1 MTCNDCRKKK
11 KYIESSRMYL
21 CTEFSR
27 KRGDKRERNH
37 TSTGNRKNS
46 RVRQK

>member
-11 KYIESSRMYL
+11 RYIESSRMYL

-27 KRGDKRERNH
+27 KRGGKRERNH
-37 TSTGNRKNS
+37 TSTSNRKDS
-46 RVRQK
+46 RV

>member
-11 KYIESSRMYL
+11 KCIEGSRMYP
-21 CTEFSR
+21 CTEFRR
-27 KRGDKRERNH
+27 KRGGKCERNH
-37 TSTGNRKNS
+37 TGARNCKDI

>member
-1 MTCNDCRKKK
+1 MTCNDCRKKNK
-11 KYIESSRMYL
+11 CIESSRMYL

-37 TSTGNRKNS
+37 TNARNCEDS
-46 RVRQK
+46 RV